1 MAPLSHDLAGIILPH
16 DTYGTHLD
24 GSGKTLDKELE
35 EENFYAAA
43 DVLSNIWSQTVI
55 DKHQVNCKTVKKGS
69 QFIPPEPSPDW
80 ISKHVQVMCY
90 TDTIFQCDHFLFRI

>member
-1 MAPLSHDLAGIILPH
+1 MAPLSHDIAGIILPH

-24 GSGKTLDKELE
+24 DSGNTLDKKLE

-43 DVLSNIWSQTVI
+43 DALSDIWSQTVI
-55 DKHQVNCKTVKKGS
+55 DKHPVDCQTVKKGS

-80 ISKHVQVMCY
+80 ISKHVKVKFY
-90 TDTIFQCDHFLFRI
+90 GDKKTSL